1 MTLLRI
7 HLKSYVCLPA
17 KRHQRACL
25 SGQPLSG
32 VPGGRG
38 RLVGK
43 GLLLFG
49 QWCHRKSAV
58 TPFPGCAG
66 MSGRYVVI
74 IPENNFIILCEV
86 NITGTKMDSPF
97 LLINQDKT
105 WEEALNYCRENHKD
119 LASILDED
127 LQTFAELEA
136 KKANSPFVWLGLH
149 YASTLQY
156 WFWVDD
162 YVVDYKHWGQ
172 DNPKQNCVMS
182 GAMETKGEHFW
193 FSKSDNDKLNFI
205 CAVN

>member
-1 MTLLRI
+1 MTLLNPFEE
-7 HLKSYVCLPA
+7 LCLFASKETSARLSVRPA
-17 KRHQRACL
+17 SQR
-25 SGQPLSG
+25 S
-32 VPGGRG
+32 
-38 RLVGK
+38 
-43 GLLLFG
+43 
-49 QWCHRKSAV
+49 
-58 TPFPGCAG
+58 PGCKRVQNITALRTDQTNVYKFSQSV
-66 MSGRYVVI
+66 SGRYVLI
-74 IPENNFIILCEV
+74 ISENNFIILCEV

-172 DNPKQNCVMS
+172 DNPKQNCGMS

-193 FSKSDNDKLNFI
+193 FSKSDNDELNFI